1 MVDGPFITHAL
12 QNRIHIKE
20 QLPKLLDGRATPMVT
35 GCILAELRE
44 LGDRA
49 LGAAIIAKGFYRVKC
64 GHTEPV
70 GAARCVCEQIGKNN
84 ERKFLVATQD
94 TELVRSLRQ
103 IPGVPLIR
111 LNGQCLLWRSL
122 RTAPGL

>member
-20 QLPKLLDGRATPMVT
+20 QLPKLLDGRTTTMVT
-35 GCILAELRE
+35 NCIMAELRS

-49 LGAAIIAKGFYRVKC
+49 LGAAIIAKGYYRVKC
-64 GHTEPV
+64 DHVAPV
-70 GAARCVCEQIGKNN
+70 SAARCICEQIGKNN
-84 ERKFLVATQD
+84 ERKFMVATQD
-94 TELVRSLRQ
+94 PDLVRNLRR

-111 LNGQCLLWRSL
+111 
-122 RTAPGL
+122 